1 MPRFRVRKFLRLV
14 KPLGSQGLSDSLGKV
29 MADLER
35 LRRNGEI
42 SAEPNHV
49 FLVLDAFGGGE
60 RIAAAA
66 YNNRFLDFEENDR
79 KRIDRLLQTG
89 GAVEPVV
96 VFEDDSVLDLGFTP
110 GVDYTNDDLI
120 AEIFQPRTPRALE
133 LAETA
138 VYTRRVPGETL
149 GELIVV
155 PRCIRSVLAR
165 LLQLAGGTEQPLG
178 GAPGEGE
185 MLKRYGRR
193 SPEQKTLDAKTL
205 TRMIFA
211 YASDAYPDVQ
221 ARAKGLA
228 ANYAILFNRPE
239 DMEALVTLKKHLRVA
254 VEKTMSQSNVE
265 LMEQIDRAIEYR
277 DKRKQRAE
285 SPEQERWKQIIRD
298 NRAQW
303 KQGRSR

>member
-1 MPRFRVRKFLRLV
+1 MPRFRVRKFLRLT
-14 KPLGSQGLSDSLGKV
+14 KPLGSQALSDRLGKV

-35 LRRNGEI
+35 LHRNGEI
-42 SAEPNHV
+42 STEPNHV

-60 RIAAAA
+60 RIAASA

-79 KRIDRLLQTG
+79 KQIDRLLQTG

-120 AEIFQPRTPRALE
+120 AEVFQPRTPRALE

-149 GELIVV
+149 GELIAV

-165 LLQLAGGTEQPLG
+165 LLQLAGGAEQPVG

-193 SPEQKTLDAKTL
+193 SLEQKMLDAKTL

-221 ARAKGLA
+221 ARAKELA
-228 ANYAILFNRPE
+228 ANYAILFNQPE
-239 DMEALVTLKKHLRVA
+239 DVEALVTLKKHLVVA

-277 DKRKQRAE
+277 EKRKQRAE
-285 SPEQERWKQIIRD
+285 SPEQEKWKQIIRD